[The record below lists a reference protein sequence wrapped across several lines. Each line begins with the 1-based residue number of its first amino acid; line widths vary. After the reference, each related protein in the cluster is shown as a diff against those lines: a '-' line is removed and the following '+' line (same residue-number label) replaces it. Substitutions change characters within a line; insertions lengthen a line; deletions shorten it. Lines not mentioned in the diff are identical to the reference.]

1 MTTFMF
7 NASSANKEPGMGV
20 MEFIVHEERESYTYK
35 ELKKI
40 PEWRKKLSNEYRT
53 DIQIDSNTWGS
64 VELYCISQLYLNDI
78 DLFNKLLIDGE
89 YGNDSIKIADVKQKI
104 KLKKEEYSE
113 TALLKALE
121 VKFTDENKSFKDIL
135 RLTKNARLT
144 HYKRGYSVVEEE
156 SGFKRAS
163 STLFTNIL
171 ENIREDNKQH
181 AILIQKELDLAQKE
195 SLEQQAIDPNEEF
208 DPSSNEPLQ
217 DNPPKKDKKLSIP
230 SNFVTSKVS
239 NQNAGFAEV
248 KILTKKEVGDYDDL
262 ISKYRP
268 NLNKSNNTLTLYEKT
283 NIIGLRMEQLA
294 FGCDSFLTSDEENE
308 LRCVKKIAL
317 AEFAK
322 RKLPFIVCRLMP
334 DSTKEYWKLEDMK

>member
-1 MTTFMF
+1 MF

-20 MEFIVHEERESYTYK
+20 MEFIVHEERDSYTYK

-40 PEWRKKLSNEYRT
+40 PEWRKKLSNEYRFEL
-53 DIQIDSNTWGS
+53 QIDDNTWGS
-64 VELYCISQLYLNDI
+64 VELYCISQLYLDDD
-78 DLFNKLLIDGE
+78 DLFKKLLIDGE

-113 TALLKALE
+113 SSLLKALT
-121 VKFTDENKSFKDIL
+121 VKFTHENNFFKDIL

-156 SGFKRAS
+156 SGLKRAS
-163 STLFTNIL
+163 PTAFTNIL
-171 ENIREDNKQH
+171 EKIREDNKQE
-181 AILIQKELDLAQKE
+181 AIILQKEINIAQKE

-208 DPSSNEPLQ
+208 DPSSNEPI
-217 DNPPKKDKKLSIP
+217 DPPKKGQKKLRNPKS
-230 SNFVTSKVS
+230 FVTSKVS
-239 NQNAGFAEV
+239 NHNAGFAEV

-294 FGCDSFLTSDEENE
+294 FGCDSFLTSQEENE

-317 AEFAK
+317 AEFDK